1 MTCRGGESSP
11 ANLSGS
17 GQRRLLSRPAPP
29 LGETQRERRTQQC
42 HGCPHEPAPP
52 SRHAGEAQREARAS
66 QPGFQGEEAG
76 HFLRNAC
83 NAARKSGVVRLTA
96 FTSAPSR
103 IPSSKRTPSSW
114 KNCCLVNA
122 SADGLAARSEEHT
135 SELQSRLHLVCRLLL
150 EKKKKVNKPL

>member
-1 MTCRGGESSP
+1 MFLFFFFFQAEDGIRDHCVTGVQTCALPILR
-11 ANLSGS
+11 
-17 GQRRLLSRPAPP
+17 SRPAPP

-114 KNCCLVNA
+114 
-122 SADGLAARSEEHT
+122 
-135 SELQSRLHLVCRLLL
+135 
-150 EKKKKVNKPL
+150 